1 MKTIVKL
8 CSVVSMGCLI
18 PVGAQTA
25 GSGTGSG
32 TSDRYGS
39 GAAGAAGAG
48 TSESGR
54 MGTGTS
60 GQGTSRDV
68 TGQASG
74 TQTSSTTFTAD
85 ARTKALKYFETH
97 KGSQHGLPAN
107 VAAKIKTKEMPQQ
120 WKSSRIDPGTMFQ
133 EKERTYL
140 VEAPA
145 DLVEQL
151 PSAPSGVRYY
161 IAGSNVVAVD
171 QNFRVVDSI
180 QIPTI
185 QFNEERSSSSSSSSD
200 R

>member
-1 MKTIVKL
+1 MKTIIKIY
-8 CSVVSMGCLI
+8 SVVTLGCLL

-25 GSGTGSG
+25 GSGTGTS

-39 GAAGAAGAG
+39 GGAA
-48 TSESGR
+48 T
-54 MGTGTS
+54 GTGTS
-60 GQGTSRDV
+60 GAGASDSGRIGTGASGQAQSRD
-68 TGQASG
+68 TSAQASG

-85 ARTKALKYFETH
+85 AKTKALRYFETH

-107 VAAKIKTKEMPQQ
+107 VAAKIKANQIPQQ
-120 WKSSRIDPGTMFQ
+120 WKSSRIDPGTMLQ
-133 EKERTYL
+133 EKERSYL

-151 PSAPSGVRYY
+151 PQAPSGVRYY

-171 QNFRVVDSI
+171 QNFRVVDAI

-185 QFNEERSSSSSSSSD
+185 QFNEER
-200 R
+200 